1 MRYLLLFNIL
11 ILTFLTYCSYSQE
24 GKMNLGKNM
33 AFNKLTEEEKRVI
46 LYKGTELPFTG
57 KYLNHK
63 EDGIYTCKQCG
74 EALYR
79 SSDKFDSHCGWP
91 SFDNEIKEAIKR
103 VPDADGRRTEI
114 VCNNCGAHLGHIFE
128 GEGYTEKNI
137 RHCVNSIS
145 INFVSQAELVD
156 KKDNENDKNYKRA
169 IFASGCFWGTEYYLQ
184 KQKGVISTTVG
195 YCGGSKE
202 NPSYADVCTG
212 KTGHAESVEVDYDE
226 NIVSYE
232 TLARLF
238 FETHDPTQ
246 VNGQGPD
253 IGNQYRSAIFYID
266 DEQKAVAEKLI
277 KILES
282 KGMKIATEVTKA
294 GHFWK
299 AEDYHQDYYDHKG
312 THPYCHFHRKLF

>member
-1 MRYLLLFNIL
+1 
-11 ILTFLTYCSYSQE
+11 
-24 GKMNLGKNM
+24 
-33 AFNKLTEEEKRVI
+33 
-46 LYKGTELPFTG
+46 
-57 KYLNHK
+57 
-63 EDGIYTCKQCG
+63 
-74 EALYR
+74 
-79 SSDKFDSHCGWP
+79 
-91 SFDNEIKEAIKR
+91 
-103 VPDADGRRTEI
+103 
-114 VCNNCGAHLGHIFE
+114 
-128 GEGYTEKNI
+128 
-137 RHCVNSIS
+137 
-145 INFVSQAELVD
+145 
-156 KKDNENDKNYKRA
+156 
-169 IFASGCFWGTEYYLQ
+169 LQ